1 MGGNVFWVRGAEW
14 TLSMRWLDIFMG
26 EWEWVEAGGGIFWVS
41 MGG

>member
-14 TLSMRWLDIFMG
+14 TLSMRWLDIFIG
-26 EWEWVEAGGGIFWVS
+26 GWEWVEAGGGIFWVS